1 MNSGAG
7 IDERM
12 SISETDCCFEIRR
25 AVAGSDGED
34 IFQASLAG
42 TFDDSGT
49 VVVEL
54 CVVEVAMGID
64 EVQSDLGQGRRVIAS
79 ADEFADG

>member
-1 MNSGAG
+1 MKDPSCTPVPPATTCTPTGGWA
-7 IDERM
+7 
-12 SISETDCCFEIRR
+12 FY
-25 AVAGSDGED
+25 
-34 IFQASLAG
+34 
-42 TFDDSGT
+42 FDDSGT

-79 ADEFADG
+79 TDEFADG